1 MVALIWVR
9 GLIAHRPAR
18 ILATVLGV
26 AVGVALIAAIGTFL
40 SATTSRMTQ
49 RAIARVPVDWQVQ
62 AQTGARPS
70 RRALRRSAAFP
81 GCSHALPVSFTDRPR
96 PDERPLAGS
105 TQTTGAAQVLGLPAG
120 YARTF
125 PDELRLLTGSLN
137 GPLLAQQT
145 ASNLHAAPGSSVT
158 SRSPAAHGSRDDRR
172 RGRSARRRLPVSEP
186 SARRPALS
194 SRRPAGQRAAAARDR
209 PSRASYAPVRAS
221 RPELIRHQVHVA
233 ARAPAAGQPER
244 RLRGH
249 HLPGAQPREPARR
262 IGHRRQQPR
271 RRAGQRPRGRALRP
285 DPVPVPRRPR
295 RRPGRTADRSD
306 RIGGADRRRR
316 DAALLR
322 TRGASTRTLVG
333 SALGRDAARRRP
345 RGARSAWVRRC

>member
-70 RRALRRSAAFP
+70 AVLSTVRGFP
-81 GCSHALPVSFTDRPR
+81 GVSHALPVSFTTAPSLTK
-96 PDERPLAGS
+96 PTHGS
-105 TQTTGAAQVLGLPAG
+105 TQTTGAAQILGLPAG

-125 PDELRLLTGSLN
+125 PQELRLLTGSLN

-158 SRSPAAHGSRDDRR
+158 VALAG
-172 RGRSARRRLPVSEP
+172 GRTARVKIAGVVDLP
-186 SARRPALS
+186 SADSLFQTVGAPPELS
-194 SRRPAGQRAAAARDR
+194 SRRP
-209 PSRASYAPVRAS
+209 PTTCCCC
-221 RPELIRHQVHVA
+221 
-233 ARAPAAGQPER
+233 
-244 RLRGH
+244 
-249 HLPGAQPREPARR
+249 
-262 IGHRRQQPR
+262 PR
-271 RRAGQRPRGRALRP
+271 RRSPASRHACSP
-285 DPVPVPRRPR
+285 
-295 RRPGRTADRSD
+295 TAPS
-306 RIGGADRRRR
+306 
-316 DAALLR
+316 
-322 TRGASTRTLVG
+322 
-333 SALGRDAARRRP
+333 
-345 RGARSAWVRRC
+345 